1 MASVALTPGRLTA
14 LWLVLRTTKK
24 LGSAA
29 EIDEIRGYAA
39 RSSLRSG
46 ALPVADG
53 VRLAREGGFLCEHGS
68 RVTLGHLGY
77 QALALADEDEPPQ
90 EARRLFMSVLLLR
103 DPPPWV
109 AYWQGDPGSLDLVVP
124 ERERRSLSEAGLL
137 PPGEGPDELVG
148 WSFWRALGRVPL
160 MEETAAQ
167 RKLIG
172 NAGEELTIAHE
183 RQRLTLEGHPELAA
197 QVRWL
202 TQESDAY
209 GFDVLSFAGRSDPV
223 PETPIAIEV
232 KSSSLPATTYVR
244 FFLSAHEWDTATE
257 LGDRYLVHVW
267 TRVDPGPPARARDP
281 GPTVVRAADIVGHL
295 PTSPNCGDPCRWQS
309 AEVHLQLAEVT
320 AAL

>member
-14 LWLVLRTTKK
+14 LWLVLRTTEK
-24 LGSAA
+24 LGGTA
-29 EIDEIRGYAA
+29 ELEEVRAYAS

-46 ALPVADG
+46 ALPVGDG
-53 VRLAREGGFLCEHGS
+53 LRLAREGGFLREHGS
-68 RVTLGHLGY
+68 RLTLGDLGN
-77 QALALADEDEPPQ
+77 QALGLADEDEPPQ

-124 ERERRSLSEAGLL
+124 ERERRSLREAGLL
-137 PPGEGPDELVG
+137 PPLDGSDELVG

-172 NAGEELTIAHE
+172 NAGEELTVAYE
-183 RQRLTLEGHPELAA
+183 RRRLTAEGYPELAG

-202 TQESDAY
+202 AQESDAY
-209 GFDVLSFAGRSDPV
+209 GFDVLSFAGQSEPA

-244 FFLSAHEWDTATE
+244 FFLSAHEWETATE
-257 LGDRYLVHVW
+257 LGDRYLIHVW
-267 TRVDPGPPARARDP
+267 TRVDPGPPVRARDSAP
-281 GPTVVRAADIVGHL
+281 AVVRAADIVGHL
-295 PTSPNCGDPCRWQS
+295 PTPPNCGDPCRWQS
-309 AEVHLQLAEVT
+309 AEIHLQLARVAT
-320 AAL
+320 AV